1 MTSLNTKQR
10 KLRRYAT
17 IAQIELVDVEPHTEF
32 SPTAVSFMIVGKRR
46 CEILGVASG
55 MRARVGRWRRDY
67 DSDGEET
74 RLGWGEERFV
84 DIEEDRVKDGL
95 DHLLCATCSETKTS
109 SKNNEWNSNK
119 ILIIDDDDENGGA
132 SPSSVA
138 KATRLIPL
146 IEKWYSLASNP
157 YTYDNTDVVAATRV
171 ERGEPGLRVNPTAL
185 LRKVRRDL
193 GPMPPPSKPT
203 SMAIWGAALINPL
216 PALGVST
223 EIRGAIL
230 HVDGAE
236 AKLSVL
242 ERGLVKSINNLNGSQ
257 PL

>member
-17 IAQIELVDVEPHTEF
+17 IAQIELVDVEADTDF
-32 SPTAVSFMIVGKRR
+32 SPTAVTFMIVGKRR
-46 CEILGVASG
+46 CEILGAASE
-55 MRARVGRWRRDY
+55 MKARVGRWRRDY
-67 DSDGEET
+67 DADGEET
-74 RLGWGEERFV
+74 RLGWGDERFV
-84 DIEEDRVKDGL
+84 DIEEGRMKDDL
-95 DHLLCATCSETKTS
+95 DSLLCATCSETKTLS
-109 SKNNEWNSNK
+109 SNEWNSNK
-119 ILIIDDDDENGGA
+119 ILVIDENGDDDGA
-132 SPSSVA
+132 TPASVA
-138 KATRLIPL
+138 KATNLIPL

-157 YTYDNTDVVAATRV
+157 YTFENTDVVAATRI
-171 ERGEPGLRVNPTAL
+171 ERGKPGLRVNPTAL

-203 SMAIWGAALINPL
+203 SMAVWAAALINPL

-230 HVDGAE
+230 HVEGAD
-236 AKLSVL
+236 AKLDVL